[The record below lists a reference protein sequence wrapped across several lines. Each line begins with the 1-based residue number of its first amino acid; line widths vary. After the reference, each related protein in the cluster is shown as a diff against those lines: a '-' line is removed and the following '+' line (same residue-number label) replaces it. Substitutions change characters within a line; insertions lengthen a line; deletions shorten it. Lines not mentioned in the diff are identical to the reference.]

1 MYKKN
6 KPFNFLT
13 MLNLKNNPF
22 NIIYWI
28 IVIVVIKF
36 LIGLYGMN
44 VS

>member
-1 MYKKN
+1 MYRKKQF
-6 KPFNFLT
+6 KLLT
-13 MLNLKNNPF
+13 MFNLKNNPF

-36 LIGLYGMN
+36 FIGLYGMN